1 MIGTSG
7 WVLRAFDRWRWHH
20 TDVVKKGLDVGL
32 AVATVVA
39 VGVAAWFASRFGD
52 LYRIGDTEH
61 RRTTVADVAAIA
73 VPLAV
78 ACGSLFVLVVRRGN
92 PEGFVA
98 EWRRERQELRDAKA
112 QA

>member
-1 MIGTSG
+1 M
-7 WVLRAFDRWRWHH
+7 
-20 TDVVKKGLDVGL
+20 VKKGLDVGL

-39 VGVAAWFASRFGD
+39 VMIAAVFATRFGD

-61 RRTTVADVAAIA
+61 RRTSVTDFAAIA

-78 ACGSLFVLVVRRGN
+78 ACGTLFVIVVRRGN
-92 PEGFVA
+92 PEGFFA

-112 QA
+112 QGGIPT

>member
-1 MIGTSG
+1 M
-7 WVLRAFDRWRWHH
+7 
-20 TDVVKKGLDVGL
+20 VKKGLDVGL